1 MNVLMLQ
8 SHTIAFFKEM
18 DVPTSLAD
26 VELGRADID
35 VLIASLE
42 KHGMTALGEHEK
54 LTIADSRKILETAL

>member
-1 MNVLMLQ
+1 
-8 SHTIAFFKEM
+8 M

-26 VELGRADID
+26 VELGAADID

-42 KHGMTALGEHEK
+42 KHGRTALGEHGK